1 MPTTSAVLTA
11 TLLSIT
17 LLTVPAGRAAEPVPI
32 PCGGAYKYHL
42 QGACSDDQGAY
53 FWCFTTWLVKTDR
66 TGKILKQVEVANHHG
81 DLCYHDGKVYVALNL
96 GKFNDP
102 KGNANSW
109 VYVYDAENLTCVAKH
124 KTAEIFHGAGGIA
137 FHAGKF
143 LVVGGLPHEVNENYV
158 YEYTPEFQFVRKHT
172 LAGGH
177 THLGIQTAAF
187 ADGHWWFGCYGRPK
201 SATAPATPP
210 ILLKVSADLQRVERF
225 EFDCAVGIVPAGMG
239 QFLIA
244 RDTVNREKQHTAQLI
259 PAVPD
264 PMQGLK
270 LVPNR

>member
-1 MPTTSAVLTA
+1 MQRTSTVFAVTLFTA
-11 TLLSIT
+11 VT
-17 LLTVPAGRAAEPVPI
+17 GFAAEPTPAAPSPVP
-32 PCGGAYKYHL
+32 CDGAYKYHL

-66 TGKILKQVEVANHHG
+66 TGKIQKQVAVANHHG

-102 KGNANSW
+102 KGNADSW
-109 VYVYDAENLTCVAKH
+109 VYVYDANDLTCVAKH
-124 KTAEIFHGAGGIA
+124 KTAEVFHGAGGIA

-143 LVVGGLPHEVNENYV
+143 LVVGGLPHAVNENYV
-158 YEYTPEFQFVRKHT
+158 YEYTPDFRFVKKHT

-201 SATAPATPP
+201 SASAPATPA
-210 ILLKVSADLQRVERF
+210 ILLKVREDLQKVERF
-225 EFDCAVGIVPAGMG
+225 VFDCSVGIVPAGNG

-244 RDTVNREKQHTAQLI
+244 RDTVNAEKKHTARLV

-264 PMQGLK
+264 REHGLK
-270 LVPNR
+270 LAPKP